1 MSQSI
6 SYGSGTLLT
15 IEFAL
20 IMGTKL
26 SLVTKLLFLVRKVCE
41 SYLLH

>member
-6 SYGSGTLLT
+6 SYVSGTLLT

-20 IMGTKL
+20 IMETKL

-41 SYLLH
+41 NY